1 MEYTRTTCRE
11 KQTIGDSK
19 VDIYFSLYLI
29 TDVSGGAG
37 HHPITSL
44 CTAAAQIVPH
54 CAAVL
59 LQSPP
64 HCSKLAPRN
73 PSLQQNC
80 SKKPLTAAE
89 LLQET
94 PHCSRIAP
102 RNPSLQQN
110 CYNKPL
116 TVANLLQYTS
126 HCSRLAPIKP
136 QMQQTCSNHLIIEA
150 DLLHSVPHHSRL
162 VLITLSQ
169 KQTCS
174 PPPSQQQL
182 SQLWPSCALLV
193 HHCAGMQAPSPSS
206 PGL

>member
-64 HCSKLAPRN
+64 HCSKL
-73 PSLQQNC
+73 
-80 SKKPLTAAE
+80 
-89 LLQET
+89 
-94 PHCSRIAP
+94 AP